1 MAVLCGQQNSCQLKS
16 DAVVLAVGAMMD
28 TPPRHVIVDAMFHR
42 HVVVAVYVSP
52 SNTAS
57 INYQVKSGQVRS
69 DRVGS
74 GRVGSDRVG
83 SGQIRSGRVR
93 SGRVGS
99 GRVRSGQVK
108 SGQVRS
114 GQITM
119 SARNEDCT
127 RRPTSSSYHWPSLTS
142 WSLSSSCRSLFMSR
156 SDSIH

>member
-74 GRVGSDRVG
+74 SRIGSDRVG
-83 SGQIRSGRVR
+83 SGQIR
-93 SGRVGS
+93 
-99 GRVRSGQVK
+99 

>member
-74 GRVGSDRVG
+74 SRIGSDRVG
-83 SGQIRSGRVR
+83 SGQ
-93 SGRVGS
+93 
-99 GRVRSGQVK
+99 VK
-108 SGQVRS
+108 
-114 GQITM
+114 
-119 SARNEDCT
+119 
-127 RRPTSSSYHWPSLTS
+127 
-142 WSLSSSCRSLFMSR
+142 
-156 SDSIH
+156 

>member
-57 INYQVKSGQVRS
+57 INYQVKSGEVRS

-74 GRVGSDRVG
+74 SR
-83 SGQIRSGRVR
+83 I
-93 SGRVGS
+93 GS
-99 GRVRSGQVK
+99 GRVRSSRVR
-108 SGQVRS
+108 SGQVR
-114 GQITM
+114 
-119 SARNEDCT
+119 ADHDVCT
-127 RRPTSSSYHWPSLTS
+127 ERGLHTATNFFIVSLAIADIMVAILVMPLAVYVEVRFHPLTAFLPLINFY
-142 WSLSSSCRSLFMSR
+142 LSVLYAYA
-156 SDSIH
+156 